1 MKKTETYHDE
11 ALRIIMRQ
19 ALRIIMRQQA
29 ENAQQMEFPEDL
41 ADKLMQRIEQK
52 EALQRKALQRK
63 RRWIAVGI
71 AASLALLVGVALH
84 VFHQDDEKPQQQVA
98 KKVEIKND
106 SIPEKETE
114 EVTKDS
120 ANVIKEIERLQYEEP
135 RLPVAQ
141 TTMSKDS
148 MIETTDEPSMTDV
161 MLAENEE
168 DSISHPY
175 FIRNWEVYIQQM
187 EAQMQAHIE
196 AVDRE
201 YNEMM
206 TYYKDY

>member
-11 ALRIIMRQ
+11 

-52 EALQRKALQRK
+52 EALKQKALQRK

-71 AASLALLVGVALH
+71 AAALALLVGVALH

-120 ANVIKEIERLQYEEP
+120 ANVIKEIERLQYEVP

>member
-11 ALRIIMRQ
+11 

-71 AASLALLVGVALH
+71 AASLALLVGIALH

-120 ANVIKEIERLQYEEP
+120 ANVIKEIERIQYEVP
-135 RLPVAQ
+135 RLPVAY
-141 TTMSKDS
+141 TSVSEDS
-148 MIETTDEPSMTDV
+148 MQEVTDEPSMTDV

>member
-11 ALRIIMRQ
+11 

-71 AASLALLVGVALH
+71 AAALALLVGVALH

-168 DSISHPY
+168 DSISYPHY
-175 FIRNWEVYIQQM
+175 VRNWEVYIQQM

>member
-11 ALRIIMRQ
+11 

-71 AASLALLVGVALH
+71 AASLALLVGIALH

-98 KKVEIKND
+98 KKMEIQND

-114 EVTKDS
+114 KVTKDS
-120 ANVIKEIERLQYEEP
+120 ANVIKEIERLQYEVP
-135 RLPVAQ
+135 QLPVAQ

>member
-11 ALRIIMRQ
+11 

-71 AASLALLVGVALH
+71 AAALALLVGVALH

-98 KKVEIKND
+98 KKVEIQID

-120 ANVIKEIERLQYEEP
+120 ANVIKEIERLQYEVP
-135 RLPVAQ
+135 QLPVAQ

>member
-11 ALRIIMRQ
+11 ALRIIMPKQ
-19 ALRIIMRQQA
+19 AD
-29 ENAQQMEFPEDL
+29 NAQQMEYPEDL
-41 ADKLMQRIEQK
+41 ADLLMQRIEQK
-52 EALQRKALQRK
+52 EALKQKALQRK

-71 AASLALLVGVALH
+71 AAAWALLVGVALH
-84 VFHQDDEKPQQQVA
+84 VFHQDDKKTQQVTVR
-98 KKVEIKND
+98 KPEIKND

-120 ANVIKEIERLQYEEP
+120 ANVIKEIERLQYEVP

-148 MIETTDEPSMTDV
+148 MIEITDEPPMTDV

-168 DSISHPY
+168 DSISYPHY
-175 FIRNWEVYIQQM
+175 VRNWEVYIQQM

-196 AVDRE
+196 TVDKE

-206 TYYKDY
+206 TFYKDY

>member
-11 ALRIIMRQ
+11 

-41 ADKLMQRIEQK
+41 ADLLMQRIEQK
-52 EALQRKALQRK
+52 ETLKQKTLQRK

-71 AASLALLVGVALH
+71 AAAWALLVGVALH
-84 VFHQDDEKPQQQVA
+84 VFHQDDKKTQQVTVR
-98 KKVEIKND
+98 KPEIKND

-196 AVDRE
+196 TVDKE

-206 TYYKDY
+206 TFYKDY

>member
-11 ALRIIMRQ
+11 

-71 AASLALLVGVALH
+71 AASLALLVGIALH
-84 VFHQDDEKPQQQVA
+84 VFHQDDKKTQQVTVR
-98 KKVEIKND
+98 KPEIKND

-168 DSISHPY
+168 DSISYPHY
-175 FIRNWEVYIQQM
+175 VRNWEVYIQQM

-196 AVDRE
+196 TVDKE

-206 TYYKDY
+206 TFYKDY

>member
-11 ALRIIMRQ
+11 

-98 KKVEIKND
+98 KKVEIQND

-148 MIETTDEPSMTDV
+148 MIETTDEPPMTDV

>member
-11 ALRIIMRQ
+11 

-71 AASLALLVGVALH
+71 AASLALLVGIALH

-120 ANVIKEIERLQYEEP
+120 DNIIQEIERIQYEVP

-161 MLAENEE
+161 MLVENEE

>member
-11 ALRIIMRQ
+11 

-120 ANVIKEIERLQYEEP
+120 ANVIKEIERLQYEVP

-148 MIETTDEPSMTDV
+148 MIETTDEPPMTDV

-168 DSISHPY
+168 DSISYPHY
-175 FIRNWEVYIQQM
+175 VRNWEVYIQQM

>member
-11 ALRIIMRQ
+11 

-52 EALQRKALQRK
+52 EALQQKALQRK

-71 AASLALLVGVALH
+71 AAALALLVGVALH
-84 VFHQDDEKPQQQVA
+84 VFLQNDEKPQKQVA

-120 ANVIKEIERLQYEEP
+120 ANVIQEIERLQYEEP

-148 MIETTDEPSMTDV
+148 VIETTDELPMTDV

-168 DSISHPY
+168 DSISHPHY
-175 FIRNWEVYIQQM
+175 VRNWEAYIQQV

-206 TYYKDY
+206 TFYKDY

>member
-11 ALRIIMRQ
+11 

-71 AASLALLVGVALH
+71 AAAWALLVGVALH
-84 VFHQDDEKPQQQVA
+84 VFHQDDKKTQQVTVR
-98 KKVEIKND
+98 KPEIKND

-120 ANVIKEIERLQYEEP
+120 ANVIKEIERLQYEVP

-148 MIETTDEPSMTDV
+148 MIEITDEPPMTDV

-196 AVDRE
+196 TVDKE

>member
-11 ALRIIMRQ
+11 

-71 AASLALLVGVALH
+71 AASLALLVGIALH
-84 VFHQDDEKPQQQVA
+84 VFQQDDEKPQQQVA

-175 FIRNWEVYIQQM
+175 FIRSWEVHIQQI

-196 AVDRE
+196 AVDKE

>member
-11 ALRIIMRQ
+11 

-71 AASLALLVGVALH
+71 AASLALLVGIALH

-120 ANVIKEIERLQYEEP
+120 ANVIKEIERLQYEVP
-135 RLPVAQ
+135 QLPVAQ

-175 FIRNWEVYIQQM
+175 FIRNWEVYIQQV

>member
-11 ALRIIMRQ
+11 

-41 ADKLMQRIEQK
+41 ADKLMQRIERK
-52 EALQRKALQRK
+52 EALQQKAQQRK

-71 AASLALLVGVALH
+71 AAALALLVGVALH

-98 KKVEIKND
+98 KKVEIQND

-120 ANVIKEIERLQYEEP
+120 ANVIKEIERLQYEVP

-148 MIETTDEPSMTDV
+148 MIEITDEPPMTDV

-168 DSISHPY
+168 DSISYPHY
-175 FIRNWEVYIQQM
+175 VRNWEVYIQQM

>member
-11 ALRIIMRQ
+11 

-120 ANVIKEIERLQYEEP
+120 ANVIKEIERLQYEVP
-135 RLPVAQ
+135 QLPVAQ

-206 TYYKDY
+206 TFYKDY

>member
-11 ALRIIMRQ
+11 

-41 ADKLMQRIEQK
+41 ADQLMQRIEQK
-52 EALQRKALQRK
+52 EVLKRTTLRRK

-71 AASLALLVGVALH
+71 AAALALLVGVALY
-84 VFHQDDEKPQQQVA
+84 VFLQNDEKPQKQVA

-120 ANVIKEIERLQYEEP
+120 ANVIQEIERLQYEVP
-135 RLPVAQ
+135 RLPVAH

-148 MIETTDEPSMTDV
+148 MIETTDEPSMTDA

-175 FIRNWEVYIQQM
+175 YVRNWEAYIQQM
-187 EAQMQAHIE
+187 DAQMQAHIE
-196 AVDRE
+196 AVDKE

>member
-19 ALRIIMRQQA
+19 QA
-29 ENAQQMEFPEDL
+29 EEARKMEFPEDL
-41 ADKLMQRIEQK
+41 ADQLMQRIEQE
-52 EALQRKALQRK
+52 EALKRTALQRK
-63 RRWIAVGI
+63 RRWFAVGI
-71 AASLALLVGVALH
+71 AAALALLVGVALH
-84 VFHQDDEKPQQQVA
+84 VFLQNDEKPQKQVA

-120 ANVIKEIERLQYEEP
+120 ANVIQEIERLQYEVP
-135 RLPVAQ
+135 RLPVAH

-148 MIETTDEPSMTDV
+148 MIETTDEPSMTDA

-175 FIRNWEVYIQQM
+175 YVRNWEAYIQQM

>member
-11 ALRIIMRQ
+11 

-71 AASLALLVGVALH
+71 AAALALLVGVALH

-114 EVTKDS
+114 KVTKDS
-120 ANVIKEIERLQYEEP
+120 ANVIKEIERLQYEVP
-135 RLPVAQ
+135 QLPVAQ

>member
-11 ALRIIMRQ
+11 

-52 EALQRKALQRK
+52 ESLQQKALQRK

-71 AASLALLVGVALH
+71 AAALALLVGVALH

-120 ANVIKEIERLQYEEP
+120 ANVIKEIERLQYEVP

-148 MIETTDEPSMTDV
+148 MIETTDEPPMTDV

-175 FIRNWEVYIQQM
+175 YVRNWEVYIQQM

-206 TYYKDY
+206 TFYKDY

>member
-11 ALRIIMRQ
+11 

-41 ADKLMQRIEQK
+41 ADKLMQRIERK
-52 EALQRKALQRK
+52 EALQQKAQQRK

-71 AASLALLVGVALH
+71 AAALALLVGVALH

-98 KKVEIKND
+98 KKVEIQND

-120 ANVIKEIERLQYEEP
+120 ANVIKEIERLQYEVP

-148 MIETTDEPSMTDV
+148 MIEITDEPPMTDV

-168 DSISHPY
+168 DSISYPHY
-175 FIRNWEVYIQQM
+175 VRNWEVYIQQM

-196 AVDRE
+196 TVDKE

-206 TYYKDY
+206 TFYKDY

>member
-11 ALRIIMRQ
+11 

-71 AASLALLVGVALH
+71 AASLALLVGIALH

-168 DSISHPY
+168 DNISHPY
-175 FIRNWEVYIQQM
+175 FIRSWEVHIQQI

-196 AVDRE
+196 AVDKE

>member
-11 ALRIIMRQ
+11 

-52 EALQRKALQRK
+52 EALQRK

-98 KKVEIKND
+98 KKVEIQND

-120 ANVIKEIERLQYEEP
+120 ANVIKEIERLQYEVP
-135 RLPVAQ
+135 QLPVAQ

-161 MLAENEE
+161 MLVENEE

>member
-19 ALRIIMRQQA
+19 QA
-29 ENAQQMEFPEDL
+29 EETRKMEFPEDL
-41 ADKLMQRIEQK
+41 ADQLMQRIEQK
-52 EALQRKALQRK
+52 EALKRTALQRK
-63 RRWIAVGI
+63 RRWLAVGI
-71 AASLALLVGVALH
+71 AAALALLVGVALH
-84 VFHQDDEKPQQQVA
+84 VFYQDVEKPQPQVA

-120 ANVIKEIERLQYEEP
+120 ANVIKEIERLQYEMP

-141 TTMSKDS
+141 TTMAKDS
-148 MIETTDEPSMTDV
+148 MIEITDEPPMADV

-168 DSISHPY
+168 DSISHPHY
-175 FIRNWEVYIQQM
+175 VRNWEVYIQQM
-187 EAQMQAHIE
+187 EAKMQAHIE

>member
-11 ALRIIMRQ
+11 

-71 AASLALLVGVALH
+71 AAALALLVGVALH

-98 KKVEIKND
+98 KKVEIQND

-120 ANVIKEIERLQYEEP
+120 ANVIKEIERLQYEVP

-148 MIETTDEPSMTDV
+148 MIETTDEPPMTDV

-168 DSISHPY
+168 DSISHPHY
-175 FIRNWEVYIQQM
+175 VRNWEVYIQQM

-206 TYYKDY
+206 TFYKDY

>member
-11 ALRIIMRQ
+11 

-41 ADKLMQRIEQK
+41 ADLLMQRIEQK

-120 ANVIKEIERLQYEEP
+120 ANVIKEIERLQYEVP

-148 MIETTDEPSMTDV
+148 MIETTDEPPMTDV

>member
-11 ALRIIMRQ
+11 

-41 ADKLMQRIEQK
+41 ADKLMQRIERK
-52 EALQRKALQRK
+52 EALQQKAQQRK

-175 FIRNWEVYIQQM
+175 FIRNWEVYIQQV

>member
-11 ALRIIMRQ
+11 

-71 AASLALLVGVALH
+71 AAALALLVGVALH
-84 VFHQDDEKPQQQVA
+84 VFHQDDKKTQQVTVR
-98 KKVEIKND
+98 KPEIKND

-114 EVTKDS
+114 EMTKDS
-120 ANVIKEIERLQYEEP
+120 ANIIQEIERIQYEVP
-135 RLPVAQ
+135 RLPVAY
-141 TTMSKDS
+141 TSVSEDS
-148 MIETTDEPSMTDV
+148 MQEVTDEPSMTEV
-161 MLAENEE
+161 MLAQNEE
-168 DSISHPY
+168 DSISYPHY
-175 FIRNWEVYIQQM
+175 VRNWEVYIQQM

-196 AVDRE
+196 TVDKE

>member
-11 ALRIIMRQ
+11 

-29 ENAQQMEFPEDL
+29 ENAQQMEFPEEL

-71 AASLALLVGVALH
+71 AASLALLVGIALH

-175 FIRNWEVYIQQM
+175 FIRSWEVHIQQI

-196 AVDRE
+196 AVDKE

>member
-11 ALRIIMRQ
+11 

-98 KKVEIKND
+98 KKMEIQND

-175 FIRNWEVYIQQM
+175 FIRNWEVYIQQV

>member
-11 ALRIIMRQ
+11 

-120 ANVIKEIERLQYEEP
+120 ANVIKEIERLQYEVP
-135 RLPVAQ
+135 QLPVAQ

-161 MLAENEE
+161 MLVENEE

>member
-19 ALRIIMRQQA
+19 QA
-29 ENAQQMEFPEDL
+29 EEAQKMEFPEDL
-41 ADKLMQRIEQK
+41 ADQLMQRIEQE
-52 EALQRKALQRK
+52 EALKRTALQRK
-63 RRWIAVGI
+63 RRWFAVGI
-71 AASLALLVGVALH
+71 AAALALLVGVAIH
-84 VFHQDDEKPQQQVA
+84 VFHQDDKKPQQQVA

-120 ANVIKEIERLQYEEP
+120 ANVIQEIERLQYEEP

-148 MIETTDEPSMTDV
+148 MIETTDELPMTDV

-168 DSISHPY
+168 DSISHPHY
-175 FIRNWEVYIQQM
+175 VRNWEAYIQQV

-196 AVDRE
+196 AVDKE
-201 YNEMM
+201 YNDMM
-206 TYYKDY
+206 TFYKDY

>member
-11 ALRIIMRQ
+11 

-71 AASLALLVGVALH
+71 AAALALLVGVALH
-84 VFHQDDEKPQQQVA
+84 VFLQNDEKPQKQVA

-120 ANVIKEIERLQYEEP
+120 ANVIQEIERLQYEVP

-141 TTMSKDS
+141 TTMPKDS
-148 MIETTDEPSMTDV
+148 MIETTDEPSMTDA

-175 FIRNWEVYIQQM
+175 YVRNWEAYIQQM

-206 TYYKDY
+206 TFYTDY

>member
-11 ALRIIMRQ
+11 

-41 ADKLMQRIEQK
+41 ADLLMQRIERK
-52 EALQRKALQRK
+52 EALQQKAQQRK

-71 AASLALLVGVALH
+71 AAALALLVGVALH

-98 KKVEIKND
+98 KKVEIQND

-120 ANVIKEIERLQYEEP
+120 ANVIKEIERLQYEVP
-135 RLPVAQ
+135 QLPVAQ

-161 MLAENEE
+161 MLVENEE

>member
-1 MKKTETYHDE
+1 MENNSKHQDELLRTVMHRVAEDTERMSLSDD
-11 ALRIIMRQ
+11 
-19 ALRIIMRQQA
+19 
-29 ENAQQMEFPEDL
+29 F
-41 ADKLMQRIEQK
+41 ADRLVQRIRK
-52 EALQRKALQRK
+52 EESAK
-63 RRWIAVGI
+63 RNQMQHKRIWLSVGI
-71 AASLALLVGVALH
+71 AAALALLVGVALH
-84 VFHQDDEKPQQQVA
+84 VFDQDVEKPQPQVA

-120 ANVIKEIERLQYEEP
+120 ANVIKEIERLQYEMP

-141 TTMSKDS
+141 TTMAKDS
-148 MIETTDEPSMTDV
+148 MIEITDEPPMADV

-168 DSISHPY
+168 DSISHPHY
-175 FIRNWEVYIQQM
+175 VRNWEVYIQQM

-196 AVDRE
+196 AVDKE

-206 TYYKDY
+206 TFYKDY